1 MSDGIA
7 PGNFY
12 NKKRHVFIKIK
23 KIHEKERRVLIKGIH
38 LFVFYLN

>member
-23 KIHEKERRVLIKGIH
+23 KYMKKKEE
-38 LFVFYLN
+38 F